1 MYKTMTFRAAS
12 LFVLLAGYACGPATD
27 EVPPD
32 AVSPEEAERATED
45 LARRDRLSVSELEFE
60 EFKRGVYREP
70 FAGGK
75 FIVNGDTSIVDEKQL
90 REFFEREIRTHPAR
104 EREELIVHQVGGLDA
119 AWNREQKLELSY
131 CVSETFGNRHTSVVG
146 QMEAAANAWEAAARV
161 DLVHD
166 AGEDGNCDAG
176 NSRVVFDVRPVD
188 VDGEYAAR
196 AFFPN
201 EPRAARNVL
210 IDETAFELAPG
221 EPLQLVGILRH
232 ELGHTLGFR
241 HEHTRPS
248 SGRCF
253 EDNDWRPVTSYD
265 AFSVMHYPHC
275 NGLGDWTL
283 ALTKKDKNGA
293 ACLYGATDGFDID
306 TAICAPEVVDDVPRG
321 EPRTETFSAQSV
333 ALDEWKEYGP
343 FDVAPGSLF
352 EARIGGPS
360 ASGDPDLYV
369 RFGFKPRKTAYDC
382 RPYLEGAEEACAV
395 DVPQDGRQAWIKVH
409 GYALGTYDLVVTH
422 TPLAP
427 DALVTG
433 GPREES
439 AVTVELKPEEANR
452 LLEDF
457 AVRDRQR
464 RSELDFEAFKAS
476 VYREPG
482 GKFIVNGD
490 TAIVDEKHLRE
501 FFESMI
507 QTQPKRGRQELVVA
521 LSAGLDAAW
530 NREEK
535 LAITYCVSNSF
546 GARHPAVVAEMG
558 SAAGAWEEVAN
569 VDFSY
574 QSAQDG
580 QCNAANN
587 EVVFDVRPVAF
598 GAYLA
603 RAFFPNDP
611 RSERNVL
618 IDDSSFTLD
627 PGDNLTL
634 TGILRHELGH
644 TLGFRHEHTRPESGA
659 CFEDSDWRVI
669 TDYDAFSVM
678 HYPQCNGRGDW
689 SLTLTAWDQSGAA
702 CLYGAA
708 QAFAIDASICTPEVV
723 EDVPSEPRRT
733 ETFAGESVAL
743 DEWKEYGPFA
753 VAAGTVL
760 EASIGGASA
769 SGDPDLYVR
778 FLFTPR
784 VDAYDCR
791 PFLLGARETCA
802 IDVPSG
808 ATRAWIKVHG
818 YAAGTYDLVVTHSP
832 PTT

>member
-1 MYKTMTFRAAS
+1 MRKTMTFRAAS
-12 LFVLLAGYACGPATD
+12 LFVVLAGYACAPATD
-27 EVPPD
+27 EVPPG
-32 AVSPEEAERATED
+32 AVSPAEGERATETF
-45 LARRDRLSVSELEFE
+45 ASRDRLSVSELEFE
-60 EFKRGVYREP
+60 EFKRRVYREP

-119 AWNREQKLELSY
+119 VWNREEKLELSY
-131 CVSETFGNRHTSVVG
+131 CVSETFGDRHPSVVDE
-146 QMEAAANAWEAAARV
+146 MEAAANAWETAARV
-161 DLVHD
+161 DLAHE
-166 AGEDGNCDAG
+166 AAEDGNCNAS
-176 NSRVVFDVRPVD
+176 NPRVVFDVRPVD
-188 VDGEYAAR
+188 VGGEYLAR

-210 IDETAFELAPG
+210 IDKSAFELAPG
-221 EPLQLVGILRH
+221 ENLQLAGILRH

-283 ALTKKDKNGA
+283 TLTAKDSSGA
-293 ACLYGATDGFDID
+293 ACLYGAAAGFTID

-321 EPRTETFSAQSV
+321 EPRTQTFSGQSV

-352 EARIGGPS
+352 EARIGGAS

-369 RFGFKPRKTAYDC
+369 RFGFKPRSTAYDC
-382 RPYLEGAEEACAV
+382 RPYLEGAEESCAV
-395 DVPQDGRQAWIKVH
+395 DVPPDGRQAWIKVH
-409 GYALGTYDLVVTH
+409 GYAPGTYDLVVTH
-422 TPLAP
+422 TPAAP
-427 DALVTG
+427 DTLVTG

-439 AVTVELKPEEANR
+439 AVTVELEPGEANR
-452 LLEDF
+452 LLGDF
-457 AVRDRQR
+457 AMRDRLR
-464 RSELDFEAFKAS
+464 SSELDFEAFKES
-476 VYREPG
+476 VYREPD

-490 TAIVDEKHLRE
+490 TAIVDEKRLRE
-501 FFESMI
+501 FFEDMV
-507 QTQPKRGRQELVVA
+507 QTQPNRDRQELVI
-521 LSAGLDAAW
+521 LRTAGLDAAW

-535 LAITYCVSNSF
+535 LALTYCVSNSF
-546 GARHPAVVAEMG
+546 EARHPAVVAEMG
-558 SAAGAWEEVAN
+558 SAVGAWEAVAN

-574 QSAQDG
+574 ESAQDG
-580 QCNAANN
+580 ACNAAND

-611 RSERNVL
+611 RPERNVL

-627 PGDNLTL
+627 SGGNLTL

-689 SLTLTAWDQSGAA
+689 SLALTARDRSGAA
-702 CLYGAA
+702 CVYGAS
-708 QAFAIDASICTPEVV
+708 QGFAIDTAICAPEVV
-723 EDVPSEPRRT
+723 DDVPSEPRRT

-743 DEWKEYGPFA
+743 DVWKEYGPFA

-760 EASIGGASA
+760 EANIGGASA

-778 FLFTPR
+778 FNFKPR
-784 VDAYDCR
+784 VNAYDCR
-791 PFLLGARETCA
+791 PFLLGAQETCA

-808 ATRAWIKVHG
+808 ATQAWISVHG

-832 PTT
+832 PTS